1 MGYFSGSDFPII
13 DISSTEISIF
23 CPEPIL
29 FTIFPEII
37 IDDPTLICFNV
48 SISVIS
54 GFITH

>member
-1 MGYFSGSDFPII
+1 MGYFSGSDLPII
-13 DISSTEISIF
+13 DISFTEISIF

-48 SISVIS
+48 SASVVS
-54 GFITH
+54 GSITH